1 MKLIVKSKRNVGD
14 FFWFLNKLR
23 FQGKTFSRD
32 LDFCNKVLKGKAQGG
47 GTVLAQFGSVKIIC
61 PRA

>member
-1 MKLIVKSKRNVGD
+1 
-14 FFWFLNKLR
+14 
-23 FQGKTFSRD
+23 